1 MNPHGT
7 PGHTP
12 ERHALDQAE
21 VRASMRVAAIG
32 AQRVG
37 LTRAA
42 FAALSLREWESV
54 EKIQTEAA
62 AEAGRHAARRRGPRR
77 QKGVR

>member
-21 VRASMRVAAIG
+21 VRDRVRLAVIASQRIG
-32 AQRVG
+32 S
-37 LTRAA
+37 TRAA
-42 FAALSLREWESV
+42 FVACVESEWSRV
-54 EKIQTEAA
+54 EKIQVEAATEA
-62 AEAGRHAARRRGPRR
+62 GKHAARRRGPRR

>member
-1 MNPHGT
+1 M
-7 PGHTP
+7 TP

-21 VRASMRVAAIG
+21 VRDRVRLAVIG

-37 LTRAA
+37 VTRAA
-42 FAALSLREWESV
+42 FAALSLREWERV
-54 EKIQTEAA
+54 ERLQVEAATEA
-62 AEAGRHAARRRGPRR
+62 GKHAARRRGPRR